1 MLSLFLKKI
10 SPEPLFFERNSTCTF
25 SFTDVDFM
33 DNRIDI
39 MVDGS
44 GDGHS
49 IALFPGEE
57 VYVAYERGASNNEAE
72 FNAVILA
79 LENLPARARA
89 RIRTDSQVVVWHLTR
104 KDKQNP
110 PTFFKKS
117 QAIQNL
123 IMEKDLSV
131 EIRWIPRS
139 ENGADRHL
147 RHYIQS
153 LCGAAGNEPLHRRVR
168 RLEAENLR
176 LKAKLRKAMKM
187 LENRPVIIREAV
199 QPSWEMMES

>member
-1 MLSLFLKKI
+1 MLSLFLKKS
-10 SPEPLFFERNSTCTF
+10 SPDTLFSEEKSPCTL
-25 SFTDVDFM
+25 SFTDVYSM

-79 LENLPARARA
+79 LENLPDRSRA
-89 RIRTDSQVVVWHLTR
+89 RIRTDSQVGVWYLTR
-104 KDKQNP
+104 KTKTTP
-110 PTFFKKS
+110 PAFFRKS
-117 QAIQNL
+117 QAIQDL
-123 IMEKDLSV
+123 IVEKDLSV

-153 LCGAAGNEPLHRRVR
+153 LCGTGGNEPLHRKVR